1 MLTFPKLCWP
11 PPHPWGE
18 LNKES
23 LESTSSWPQ
32 KLVRCGQW
40 HLKIVVKSI
49 LQWRFYPGKSFHPA
63 VSLFQWSSTPSS
75 SICRRSLFF
84 NAIVLGSFLKFKLQS
99 IRTLWKLINFSKNI
113 SQILAFLWALDGANK
128 QLFLDQDCSIS
139 HTRKHCQSIGNAIL
153 MTIISLSNLL
163 TIVFVQD
170 TRDTRPALP
179 RPQEKWLPRPR
190 KFSRLPHPKNAPSLT
205 VTPPRLEDFTP
216 FPAPPHPKFTHC
228 VVLYSL

>member
-49 LQWRFYPGKSFHPA
+49 PKWRFYPGKSFHPA

-75 SICRRSLFF
+75 SICRRSLFL

-99 IRTLWKLINFSKNI
+99 IRTLWKLIIFSKNI

-153 MTIISLSNLL
+153 MTITSLSNLYLSKVAGMQASKKKYFEYFQFFEL
-163 TIVFVQD
+163 T
-170 TRDTRPALP
+170 T
-179 RPQEKWLPRPR
+179 
-190 KFSRLPHPKNAPSLT
+190 S
-205 VTPPRLEDFTP
+205 
-216 FPAPPHPKFTHC
+216 C
-228 VVLYSL
+228 VVQRSSNNRLFLQRIT